1 MKLRNKALLAL
12 GLSWCIF
19 IGVTYSSFYLYL
31 LHNFLALEHSRTEN
45 DLSRIE
51 DALTQNTI
59 SLASFTT
66 DWSHWNDIYNFVTGT
81 DSQFINNNM
90 TLLAFQNSNICMMS
104 IWKNDGTTLYG
115 QVVVDEGKAFKP
127 LPSYFDPYISPH
139 SFLTSWNN
147 LNQTFHGF
155 IHVNKQIM
163 MVAAG
168 AITDGSKIHPAVG
181 TLITGRFFS
190 HKILQSIVAAT
201 KVDLQLIVLE
211 PDTLSPEIKHA
222 LIKASNKPDGH
233 YIKAINEKTLFT
245 YIVVKDINGTPI
257 GILKGVIPRNSYMA
271 GLQAIHYY
279 LATYLITGFL
289 FSLLMLTLLRSLI
302 IKRLEKLDEELT
314 IISDKHT
321 VTERVTDSGNDEL
334 SSVAAEINIMLDI
347 IQASQEQLEHR
358 VVKRT
363 EELHKTNKKLQEEIT
378 ERKSIEQELM
388 VNKEHLLRLAHYD
401 NLTGL
406 PNRVFFNE
414 ILNKA
419 LAHAA
424 RQNKIMAVLFIDLD
438 RFKNINDAMGHSTG
452 DLVLKEIAKRLES
465 ILRAGDV
472 LARLSGDEFI
482 ALLNDIPQAK
492 FASNIADKLLQ
503 VCAIP
508 VKIDSHEFFTTA
520 SVGICIFPNDGKSL
534 EDLQKNADM
543 AMYKAKHAG
552 GNNFQ
557 YFTKEMN
564 AEAHEHIQLETHLR
578 KGIVD
583 QEFVLLYQPK
593 LDLSSGKVTGV
604 EALIRW
610 DSAELGMISPTK
622 FIPLAE
628 ETGLILQIGE
638 WALREACKTG
648 KRWQDEGF
656 EPISVAVNLSP
667 KQFRHKDIAKLVA
680 LVLKETGL
688 PPEFL
693 NLEITE
699 TAVMDNVETA
709 IQRLTEIKKMGVKIS
724 VDDFGTG
731 YTSISY
737 LKRFP
742 IDVLKVDQSFIKGI
756 PKSTDDAAIVNA
768 VIAMAHNL
776 SMSVVAEG
784 VETEEQMQYL
794 AEHGCDVIQ
803 GYFIS
808 SPEPA
813 NKVVLQFIRKS

>member
-19 IGVTYSSFYLYL
+19 IGVTYASLYLYL
-31 LHNFLALEHSRTEN
+31 LHNFLVLEHSRVEN
-45 DLSRIE
+45 DLARIE
-51 DALTQNTI
+51 DSLTQNAL

-66 DWSHWNDIYNFVTGT
+66 DWSHWNDNFNYVSGQNP
-81 DSQFINNNM
+81 QFIADNM
-90 TLLAFQNSNICMMS
+90 TLLTFQNSNIGMMS
-104 IWKNDGTTLYG
+104 IWNIDQTMLYG
-115 QVVVDEGKAFKP
+115 QAVPPASKQFESLDT
-127 LPSYFDPYISPH
+127 YFQNYLHPH
-139 SFLTSWNN
+139 SFLTSWTNI
-147 LNQTFHGF
+147 NQTFHGF
-155 IHVNKQIM
+155 IKLNDAIM
-163 MVAAG
+163 FVAAG
-168 AITDGSKIHPAVG
+168 GITDGNKTHPAVG
-181 TLITGRFFS
+181 TLITGRYFS
-190 HKILQSIVAAT
+190 DRILQNIVNAT
-201 KVDLQLIVLE
+201 KVNIELIVL
-211 PDTLSPEIKHA
+211 DTKPLAAVDKKA
-222 LIKASNKPDGH
+222 LGKASGNANGH
-233 YIKAINEKTLFT
+233 YIKAVNDKALQT
-245 YIVVKDINGTPI
+245 YILIKDINGTPV
-257 GILKGVIPRNSYMA
+257 GMLKSLIPRNSYMA

-279 LATYLITGFL
+279 LATYLITGLL
-289 FSLLMLTLLRSLI
+289 FSLLMLFLLRALI
-302 IKRLEKLDEELT
+302 IRRLEKLDKELT
-314 IISDKHT
+314 LISDKHT
-321 VTERVTDSGNDEL
+321 VTERVTESGNDEL
-334 SSVAAEINIMLDI
+334 SSVATEINIMLDI
-347 IQASQEQLEHR
+347 IQASHEQLEQR
-358 VVKRT
+358 VEKRT
-363 EELHKTNKKLQEEIT
+363 QELKNTNLKLQQEIT

-388 VNKEHLLRLAHYD
+388 VNKEHLQRLAHYD

-419 LAHAA
+419 LTLAS
-424 RQNKIMAVLFIDLD
+424 QQKKIMAVLFIDLD

-452 DLVLKEIAKRLES
+452 DMVLKEIAKRLES
-465 ILRAGDV
+465 ILRPGDV

-492 FASNIADKLLQ
+492 LASSIADKLLQ
-503 VCAIP
+503 VCAQTVVIENR
-508 VKIDSHEFFTTA
+508 EFFVTA
-520 SVGICIFPNDGKSL
+520 SVGICIFPYDGASL

-564 AEAHEHIQLETHLR
+564 TEAHEHIQLEGHLR
-578 KGIVD
+578 KAIPD
-583 QEFVLLYQPK
+583 KEFILFYQPK
-593 LDLSSGKVTGV
+593 LDLKSGRITGV

-610 DSAELGMISPTK
+610 HSAELGMISPTK

-628 ETGLILQIGE
+628 ETGLILPIGE
-638 WALREACKTG
+638 WALREACKTA
-648 KRWQDEGF
+648 KHWQDEGYL
-656 EPISVAVNLSP
+656 PISVAVNLSP
-667 KQFRHKDIAKLVA
+667 KQFRQNDIVQLVDS
-680 LVLKETGL
+680 VLKETGL
-688 PPEFL
+688 APEYL

-709 IQRLTEIKKMGVKIS
+709 IQRLTEMKKMGIEIS

-756 PKSTDDAAIVNA
+756 PHSADDVAIVSA

-776 SMSVVAEG
+776 GMTVVAEG

-794 AEHGCDVIQ
+794 AEHSCDMIQ

-808 SPEPA
+808 SPQPA
-813 NKVVLQFIRKS
+813 NKVVLQFIKM